1 MLSFD
6 LHTHSTASDGTL
18 SPSELVRLARSANVR
33 VLALTDH
40 DTTAGLDEARQA
52 AAAAGIRLLAG
63 VETSVTW
70 GGRTVHVLGLGVDPH
85 CGVLGRGLAH
95 LQAFRAWRAAEI
107 GRRLDKQG
115 VKGTCAQAAALARG
129 HLIGRGHFARV
140 LVQRGLAP
148 DERAVFRH
156 FMVRGKPGYV
166 PGQWAP
172 LEDAVS
178 WIRAAGGRAVL
189 AHPARYRLTR
199 TKLRRLLS
207 DFVAAGGEGLEVVCA
222 SHSRDDCFVM
232 ARHARDFGLLAS
244 LGSDYHG
251 PDSPRAALGG
261 LPALPPGCVPIWHDW
276 QAPLKGSHSAPENPP

>member
-1 MLSFD
+1 MLSLD

-18 SPSELVRLARSANVR
+18 SPSDLVRLARSAKLR

-40 DTTAGLDEARQA
+40 DTTAGLEEARQA
-52 AAAAGIRLLAG
+52 AAAAGIQLVAG
-63 VETSVTW
+63 VEISVTW
-70 GGRTVHVLGLGVDPH
+70 QGRTVHVLGLGVDPH
-85 CGVLGRGLAH
+85 SRVLQQGLRN
-95 LQAFRAWRAAEI
+95 LQVFRAWRAAEI

-115 VKGTCAQAAALARG
+115 IKGTYTQAATLARAQ
-129 HLIGRGHFARV
+129 LIGRVHFARV

-148 DERAVFRH
+148 DQRAVFRH
-156 FMVRGKPGYV
+156 FMIRGKPGYV

-232 ARHARDFGLLAS
+232 ARHARDFALLAS

-251 PDSPRAALGG
+251 PDSPWAALGR

-276 QAPLKGSHSAPENPP
+276 QALFEGLALRA